1 MKEKPMFK
9 LKNAVAALLVALL
22 AFSSV
27 GWAQGAGPFTPDFP
41 ELRPELEGFQE
52 IIQKTLVANLQGPMP
67 VLSTPKGT
75 YLPDYGA
82 VFHVEGNM
90 YEIRAVSPFTPK
102 PLTQQELDQAY
113 QAMLKRV
120 DALRERMLQV
130 IADHGSSLQHLKPE
144 ETLAVVVHLFNGYL
158 DPKRPCPS
166 QLIFRVKKAA
176 ISDYQDKKIS
186 LSDLT
191 KRIEINRF

>member
-1 MKEKPMFK
+1 MFK
-9 LKNAVAALLVALL
+9 LKNAVAPLLVALL
-22 AFSSV
+22 TFSSAA
-27 GWAQGAGPFTPDFP
+27 WAQGAGPFTPDFP

-52 IIQKTLVANLQGPMP
+52 IIQKTLVANLQGPIP

-82 VFHVEGNM
+82 VFNVEGNM
-90 YEIRAVSPFTPK
+90 YEIRAVSPFSPK

-113 QAMLKRV
+113 HAMLKRV
-120 DALRERMLQV
+120 DALRERMLQA

-144 ETLAVVVHLFNGYL
+144 ETLAVVVYLFNGYL
-158 DPKRPCPS
+158 DPNRPCPS

-176 ISDYQDKKIS
+176 ISEYQDKKIS